1 MLKFTSDN
9 VLEGILAPSDCN
21 YNLMFKWLRRRST
34 SSHYIGDT
42 PEERQRMKQFISGK
56 HKCMIDNNS
65 FFRYLDEVEEIVKK
79 FKHMFYGPIEI
90 VEQTRQYFLN
100 LPEDYRYIEIS
111 YEYDDRYLKIS
122 KNDMNVKEFQSCLIG
137 KITQIKFVKSDND
150 QYRVYVNLI
159 ENWREEIMGKATK
172 CYDSDITIIFNDFM
186 KDGLGKN
193 KNKIDLARIFGIK
206 YANLI
211 NNNDVNI
218 EDVISKS
225 NYSKDNLLE
234 YVKNG
239 MILSKDV
246 VWESKK
252 SDSSSDSQPEPKTRD
267 DKRLVGGTNTI
278 LYGVPGAGKSW
289 TIQNEYCKDPNKIE
303 RVVFHP
309 DYTYSDFVG
318 QILPKVVN
326 DNQVTYEFTAGPFT
340 KLVKKAVDN
349 PSEMYYLIIEE
360 INRGNA
366 PAIFGDVFQLLDR
379 DEDGSSEYEITNSDL
394 AKIIYE
400 DENRK
405 VSIPSNMS
413 ILCTMNTS
421 DQNVF
426 TLDTAFQRRWN
437 MRLVRNKFDETVFG
451 EKALSNTKILDTDVT
466 WGKFFE
472 KINDI
477 ILEKNIR
484 MTSSEDKRL
493 GTHFI
498 KKEDLRFDGT
508 KDQNGTMTLEAKR
521 QNSRF
526 PEKVIKYLWDDAF
539 KFTKEDVFETTI
551 FKSLEDLI
559 EHFIVSEGNNRFKI
573 FKENIYNALI
583 I

>member
-1 MLKFTSDN
+1 
-9 VLEGILAPSDCN
+9 
-21 YNLMFKWLRRRST
+21 
-34 SSHYIGDT
+34 
-42 PEERQRMKQFISGK
+42 
-56 HKCMIDNNS
+56 
-65 FFRYLDEVEEIVKK
+65 
-79 FKHMFYGPIEI
+79 
-90 VEQTRQYFLN
+90 
-100 LPEDYRYIEIS
+100 
-111 YEYDDRYLKIS
+111 
-122 KNDMNVKEFQSCLIG
+122 
-137 KITQIKFVKSDND
+137 
-150 QYRVYVNLI
+150 
-159 ENWREEIMGKATK
+159 
-172 CYDSDITIIFNDFM
+172 
-186 KDGLGKN
+186 
-193 KNKIDLARIFGIK
+193 
-206 YANLI
+206 
-211 NNNDVNI
+211 
-218 EDVISKS
+218 
-225 NYSKDNLLE
+225 
-234 YVKNG
+234 
-239 MILSKDV
+239 
-246 VWESKK
+246 
-252 SDSSSDSQPEPKTRD
+252 
-267 DKRLVGGTNTI
+267 
-278 LYGVPGAGKSW
+278 
-289 TIQNEYCKDPNKIE
+289 
-303 RVVFHP
+303 
-309 DYTYSDFVG
+309 
-318 QILPKVVN
+318 
-326 DNQVTYEFTAGPFT
+326 
-340 KLVKKAVDN
+340 
-349 PSEMYYLIIEE
+349 
-360 INRGNA
+360 
-366 PAIFGDVFQLLDR
+366 
-379 DEDGSSEYEITNSDL
+379 
-394 AKIIYE
+394 
-400 DENRK
+400 
-405 VSIPSNMS
+405 MS